1 VPKFV
6 DGMVEHIDRI
16 KAFGDVSRPSFRFVD
31 LNKCE
36 KYVKFIALLDPS
48 GAPQQ
53 ASISARAAL

>member
-1 VPKFV
+1 VPKFL
-6 DGMVEHIDRI
+6 DGIVEHIDRI

-36 KYVKFIALLDPS
+36 KYVKFIALFGSLGCTP
-48 GAPQQ
+48 Q